1 MYFRTMIIED
11 EELSRK
17 GLLNKLEKFDE
28 IDVIDTA
35 DNGVTAVEKI
45 NSLKPDLIFLDIQ
58 MPGMNGFEV
67 LQKIE
72 HIPTVIF
79 TTAYDEYALKAF
91 ETNSIDYLLKP
102 IEDERLA
109 KAIYKLKKFSPGESG
124 KTDLNSGIVS
134 LLNDLKNKQ
143 DKLTR
148 IHIKI
153 GDEVL
158 FVNTSDVY
166 FFRAD
171 NKYTVICT
179 YDDEYIIND
188 TLSSLED
195 KLPKNFVRVHRG
207 FIINM
212 DHLNKLKKWFG
223 GKYVAVMKDKK
234 KSDIPV
240 SRNSK
245 DKLFPE

>member
-1 MYFRTMIIED
+1 MYFRTMIVED
-11 EELSRK
+11 EELTRK
-17 GLLNKLEKFDE
+17 GLLNKLEKFEE

-35 DNGVTAVEKI
+35 DNGITAVEKI

-67 LQKIE
+67 LQKID
-72 HIPTVIF
+72 HIPIVIF

-102 IEDERLA
+102 IEDDRLA
-109 KAIYKLKKFSPGESG
+109 KAIEKLNKFSPGECE
-124 KTDLNSGIVS
+124 KPDFNSGIAS
-134 LLNDLKNKQ
+134 LINELKNKQ
-143 DKLTR
+143 EKLSR

-158 FVNTSDVY
+158 FVNTSDIY
-166 FFRAD
+166 FFKAD
-171 NKYTVICT
+171 NKYTIICT

-188 TLSSLED
+188 TLSSLEE
-195 KLPKNFVRVHRG
+195 KLPVNFIRVHRG